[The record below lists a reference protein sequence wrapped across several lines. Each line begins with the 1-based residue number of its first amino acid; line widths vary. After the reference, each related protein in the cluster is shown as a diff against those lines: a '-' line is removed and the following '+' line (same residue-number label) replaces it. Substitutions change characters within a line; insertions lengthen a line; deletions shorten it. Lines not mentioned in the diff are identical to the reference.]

1 MQQFVF
7 VALVVDITPGSL
19 KQVEVDGTELA
30 IANVE
35 GRFFAIDNE
44 CTHSGCPLA
53 DGELDGYE
61 VTCGC
66 HGSRFDVRTGGVLSG
81 PALDPVATFPLRLEG
96 DRILVAR

>member
-1 MQQFVF
+1 MQQFGF
-7 VALVVDITPGSL
+7 VAQVSEIAPGSL
-19 KQVEVDGTELA
+19 KQVEIDGTELA

-53 DGELDGYE
+53 DGELDGYD

-66 HGSRFDVRTGGVLSG
+66 HGSRFDVRTGAVLSG
-81 PALDPVATFPLRLEG
+81 PALDPVASVPVRVEDG
-96 DRILVAR
+96 RILVAR

>member
-1 MQQFVF
+1 MQQFVP
-7 VALVVDITPGSL
+7 VALVADITPGSL
-19 KQVEVDGTELA
+19 KQVDVAGRELA

-35 GRFFAIDNE
+35 GRFFAMDNE
-44 CTHSGCPLA
+44 CTHSGCALA
-53 DGELDGYE
+53 DGELDGYD